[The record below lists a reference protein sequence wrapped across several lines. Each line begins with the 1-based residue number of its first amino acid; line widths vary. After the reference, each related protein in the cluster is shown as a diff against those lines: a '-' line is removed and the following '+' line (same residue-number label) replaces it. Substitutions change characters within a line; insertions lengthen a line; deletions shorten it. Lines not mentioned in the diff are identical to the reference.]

1 MEHTSPRRGRAPGR
15 RRGSRRP
22 RGATRA
28 ARRRTPSPSAPNA
41 KTHPAPSR
49 IRGAPSRMP
58 GMKTPSTADSAHV
71 PTDMTATSR
80 SCASIRSAVCRR
92 SSARRR
98 ASARC
103 RSASICVRSIS
114 MRTLSR
120 SKASLSAATTT
131 PASLASSAPAP
142 GADAGPGQALGGA
155 LPESPR
161 DVDEASHRVDH
172 GCPLCDAHWLSLKR
186 ECRGRKPGRRYQ
198 RAEGILRAGRSRCDE
213 RDK

>member
-1 MEHTSPRRGRAPGR
+1 MAHRLPRRGRAPGR
-15 RRGSRRP
+15 QRGWRRP

-28 ARRRTPSPSAPNA
+28 ARRQTPSQARRTRRAIQRRAKSSA
-41 KTHPAPSR
+41 HCSR
-49 IRGAPSRMP
+49 IP

-71 PTDMTATSR
+71 PTEMTATSR
-80 SCASIRSAVCRR
+80 SCASIRSAVWRR
-92 SSARRR
+92 SSARSR

-142 GADAGPGQALGGA
+142 GAVPVPDRPSAAPCRNFRAMWTRPPTVSA
-155 LPESPR
+155 T
-161 DVDEASHRVDH
+161 A
-172 GCPLCDAHWLSLKR
+172 AHCAMPIGS
-186 ECRGRKPGRRYQ
+186 
-198 RAEGILRAGRSRCDE
+198 A
-213 RDK
+213 